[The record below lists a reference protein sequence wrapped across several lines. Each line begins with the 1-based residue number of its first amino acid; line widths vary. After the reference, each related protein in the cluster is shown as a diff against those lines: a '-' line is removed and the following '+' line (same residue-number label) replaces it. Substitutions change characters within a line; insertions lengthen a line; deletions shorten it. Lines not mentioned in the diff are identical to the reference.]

1 MIAEIV
7 AAEQQRGDRP
17 AAEPGKRRGAIF
29 AKSHGTVLL
38 WSLDGVSALQERIGE
53 NFQHFWRAIASP
65 VGDGAMKSGFRLVA
79 LLGLALL
86 AATAATGQQAVP
98 YRLTLQDAI
107 QKALQANLSVLVA
120 GTRVEE
126 AEGTRLRR
134 LSAALLPRVNAQSY
148 ANVQNHDLRAEGLS
162 FTGLPIP
169 SVVGPLSNYD
179 FRVYAQQNVLDLE
192 AYRGFKASELALD
205 AGKMD
210 ERDARDLIVR
220 AIAALYLNAQSAA
233 ARVDA
238 AQSRVTDSSTLLK
251 LARDKHDAGSAT
263 GVDVLRAEVQLAN
276 DRQAL
281 LIARNQLQQS
291 LLELARNLGLSP
303 ATPLELA
310 EQLDFQPLPQ
320 PEIEALTPAA
330 LAARADYLSLAT
342 QRAELVEQQRAN
354 RARSYPKL
362 SVNGNF
368 GGIGRSIGG
377 VAPTGLVQ
385 GQIDFTLFDRDRG
398 GEAQELASRL
408 KRIDDQTADMRRGIE
423 EELREALLNL
433 DSASQQVTVA
443 REGQELARRELK
455 MARDRFEA
463 GTANNVEVITA
474 QDELARAEE
483 NYIVAVSSHADAKFA
498 LARAMG
504 DTEKNIAQFM
514 VNP

>member
-1 MIAEIV
+1 
-7 AAEQQRGDRP
+7 
-17 AAEPGKRRGAIF
+17 
-29 AKSHGTVLL
+29 
-38 WSLDGVSALQERIGE
+38 
-53 NFQHFWRAIASP
+53 
-65 VGDGAMKSGFRLVA
+65 MKSGFRLVA
-79 LLGLALL
+79 LLGLAIL
-86 AATAATGQQAVP
+86 AATATAAGQQPAP

-148 ANVQNHDLRAEGLS
+148 ANVQNRDLRAFGIS
-162 FTGLPIP
+162 VPGLPVP
-169 SVVGPLSNYD
+169 DVVGPFSNYD
-179 FRVYAQQNVLDLE
+179 FRFYAQQNVVDLE
-192 AYRGFKASELALD
+192 GYRGFKASERALD

-220 AIAALYLNAQSAA
+220 AIAALYLDAQSAA
-233 ARVDA
+233 ARADA

-251 LARDKHDAGSAT
+251 LAIDKHDAGTAT

-281 LIARNQLQQS
+281 LIAQNQLKQS
-291 LLELARNLGLSP
+291 LLELARNLGMSP

-310 EQLDFQPLPQ
+310 EPLDFRPLRQ
-320 PEIEALTPAA
+320 PEIEVLRPAA

-342 QRAELVEQQRAN
+342 QRAALVEQQRAN

-377 VAPTGLVQ
+377 VAATGLVQ
-385 GQIDFTLFDRDRG
+385 GQIDFNLFDRDRG
-398 GEAQELASRL
+398 GEAQELASRV
-408 KRIDDQTADMRRGIE
+408 KRIDDQIADLGRGIE

-433 DSASQQVTVA
+433 DSAAEQVTVA
-443 REGQELARRELK
+443 REGQELARRELE
-455 MARDRFEA
+455 MAQDRFAA

-483 NYIVAVSSHADAKFA
+483 NYIVAVSSHVDAKFA

-504 DTEKNIAQFM
+504 GTEKKIAEFM
-514 VNP
+514 ANP